1 MAPPFPPREL
11 IDARRVSRR
20 GFTLVEL
27 LVVISIIVILMAVGV
42 RVMQFSVED
51 RRTREAAREIN
62 VYVASARNRA
72 MEIGRPCG
80 VMLRRLPGQPLCVVG
95 LEQVEVPPAYAGET
109 LDSTAQLQILTPV
122 SGGLATVRAQ
132 LTPDI
137 NATLVSQGDL
147 VQFNCQGP
155 LYTITE
161 PPTANSLTLQITLLP
176 GQMLPWPNGTSSLP
190 MPYQIIRRPT
200 KSAAAGLQLPVRAV
214 IDLEFSGTDDHS
226 IGASDSPVWIMFS
239 PTGALDRIYHGS
251 ETHLGTE
258 PIYLLVGKQ
267 ERVPAG
273 SAEDGLAN
281 WQDTKN
287 LWVMLNPQTGLVT
300 TAENV
305 PVDLT
310 KLPAGLI
317 RPFDPTKVEH
327 VQWALRQARE
337 LAQGGQSMGG
347 R

>member
-1 MAPPFPPREL
+1 
-11 IDARRVSRR
+11 
-20 GFTLVEL
+20 
-27 LVVISIIVILMAVGV
+27 V

-51 RRTREAAREIN
+51 RRTREAARAIN
-62 VYVASARNRA
+62 VYIASARNRA
-72 MEIGRPCG
+72 METGRPCG
-80 VMLRRLPGQPLCVVG
+80 VMLRRLSGQPLCVVG

-109 LDSTAQLQILTPV
+109 LDAVARLQTDTV
-122 SGGLATVRAQ
+122 SNGVATVTAQ

-137 NATLVSQGDL
+137 NTELVSDGDL

-155 LYTITE
+155 LYTITAR
-161 PPTANSLTLQITLLP
+161 TNSSLTLQITLLP

-190 MPYQIIRRPT
+190 MPYQIIRRPA
-200 KSAAAGLQLPVRAV
+200 KSAAAGLDLPARAV

-226 IGASDSPVWIMFS
+226 IGAANASPVWIMFS

-287 LWVMLNPQTGLVT
+287 LWVTLNPQTGLVI

-310 KLPAGLI
+310 RLPAALNP
-317 RPFDPTKVEH
+317 PFDSSKPEH
-327 VQWALRQARE
+327 LQWALRQARE